1 MEAVEAREHANH
13 SHRGKR
19 HTSDGDAR
27 NDVYGVVSL
36 FRKEIT
42 TGDKEGEI
50 HNAWGAGLLLEQF
63 IDVFD
68 IIKRIVDEEFQF
80 GDDAQLMAH
89 ALTQFEAHRL
99 YVGVDVGHDFIAFF

>member
-1 MEAVEAREHANH
+1 MEAVETREYANH
-13 SHRGKR
+13 SHRGER

-27 NDVYGVVSL
+27 NDVDGVVSL

-50 HNAWGAGLLLEQF
+50 HSAWRAGLLLEQF
-63 IDVFD
+63 VDVFD
-68 IIKRIVDEEFQF
+68 IIERIVDEEFQF

-99 YVGVDVGHDFIAFF
+99 YVGVDVGHDFFAPF

>member
-1 MEAVEAREHANH
+1 MKAVKTREYANH
-13 SHRGKR
+13 SHRGER

-27 NDVYGVVSL
+27 NDVDGVVSL

-50 HNAWGAGLLLEQF
+50 HSAWRASLLLEQF
-63 IDVFD
+63 VDVFD
-68 IIKRIVDEEFQF
+68 IIERIVDEEFQF

-89 ALTQFEAHRL
+89 ALTQLEAHRL
-99 YVGVDVGHDFIAFF
+99 YVGVDVGHDFFTPF

>member
-13 SHRGKR
+13 SHRGER

-27 NDVYGVVSL
+27 NDVDGVVSL

-99 YVGVDVGHDFIAFF
+99 HIGVDISHDFIAFF